1 MIVEICFCFQAVRLL
16 KPRGTLVYST
26 CTITSEENERQVA
39 RALEK
44 FPCLQLVKQVSKK
57 QVNLPNF
64 QDFGVKLF
72 KYDRLFKTKT
82 CDIMALKDTAR
93 KLHT

>member
-1 MIVEICFCFQAVRLL
+1 MIVEICFCSQAVRLL
-16 KPRGTLVYST
+16 KPGGTLVYST

-44 FPCLQLVKQVSKK
+44 FPCLQLVKQVSN
-57 QVNLPNF
+57 VNLPNL
-64 QDFGVKLF
+64 QDFGVKFF